1 MCFDSRHWTP
11 FDSICTTSP
20 PSLQDTF
27 KIPNT
32 PAIPSDRFFHPLS
45 SFSHIQ
51 CSIQQFVCYSMS
63 LFCIWLGSENQ
74 GSGGLHIEDM
84 P

>member
-51 CSIQQFVCYSMS
+51 CSIQQLVCHSMS
-63 LFCIWLGSENQ
+63 LFWTQSSIAREEVSDILNA
-74 GSGGLHIEDM
+74 
-84 P
+84 